1 MKKVTFVVF
10 LLLTTNGF
18 AGTLAESLL
27 SIESEWANIYY
38 RTPVHQQKQA
48 FEKLYDYT
56 SQVAQQYPNKAEVI
70 TWQAI
75 IKATNAGHMDGLSAL
90 NAIYEARD
98 LLNIAI
104 ELDRETLNGSALV
117 TLATL
122 YYMAPGWP
130 IAFGDQ
136 AKAEQLLLSALKI
149 NPNGI
154 DTNYFYADYLL
165 SQDRAKEA
173 EIYFNRAINAPKREQ
188 QLYADL
194 QLQNEALKGLERTQQ
209 RKVNHAKNLFISL
222 FQTASTN

>member
-10 LLLTTNGF
+10 LLLNTHAF
-18 AGTLAESLL
+18 ADTLAESLL

-38 RTPVHQQKQA
+38 KTPVHQQKQA
-48 FEKLYDYT
+48 FEKLYDFS
-56 SQVAQQYPNKAEVI
+56 SQVAHQYPNKAEVI

-75 IKATNAGHMDGLSAL
+75 IKATNAAHMDGLSAL

-98 LLNIAI
+98 LLNSAIA
-104 ELDRETLNGSALV
+104 LDRETLNGSALV

-136 AKAEQLLLSALKI
+136 AKAEQLLLTALKI

-154 DTNYFYADYLL
+154 DTNYFYADFLL
-165 SQDRAKEA
+165 TQDRPKEA
-173 EIYFNRAINAPKREQ
+173 EIYFTKAINAPKREL
-188 QLYADL
+188 QLYADQ
-194 QLQNEALKGLERTQQ
+194 QLQNEALKGLEKTQQ
-209 RKVNHAKNLFISL
+209 RKVHRAKNLFLSL
-222 FQTASTN
+222 FHTASAD